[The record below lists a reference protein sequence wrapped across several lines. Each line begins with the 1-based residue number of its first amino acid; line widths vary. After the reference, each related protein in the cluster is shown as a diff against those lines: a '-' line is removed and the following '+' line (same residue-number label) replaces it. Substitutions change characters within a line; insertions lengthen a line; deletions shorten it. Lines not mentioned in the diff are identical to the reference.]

1 MDISRSQIHFHAT
14 QTSQALHKAGE
25 SRGLSQFAQTTLGDR
40 SAAVDDF
47 VDRLERTPG
56 TNEAEIRAASQ
67 ARGSERANIGRWVG
81 VALGGTVVLA
91 TLACGG
97 PFGAALVGGG
107 SALLAG
113 FFGGEKAKD
122 IEQDFQKN
130 LGNFSH
136 EIGQGQAPDVT
147 SGVRLEGRIPSGP
160 MNNDEWLMTI
170 ASPLTSPLPGIRQ
183 TPF

>member
-1 MDISRSQIHFHAT
+1 MEISRSQIQFHAT
-14 QTSQALHKAGE
+14 KTSQALHKATDAN
-25 SRGLSQFAQTTLGDR
+25 RLSPFAQRTLGDR

-47 VDRLERTPG
+47 VDRLDRTPG

-67 ARGSERANIGRWVG
+67 TRGADRAKIGRLLG
-81 VALGGTVVLA
+81 ALVGGTAAMA
-91 TLACGG
+91 TVAMGG
-97 PFGAALVGGG
+97 PFGAALIYGGG
-107 SALLAG
+107 ALAAG

-147 SGVRLEGRIPSGP
+147 SGVRLEGRVSSGP
-160 MNNDEWLMTI
+160 MNNDEWLMTV
-170 ASPLTSPLPGIRQ
+170 ASPLNTLRPGGSFRDI
-183 TPF
+183 